1 MHAII
6 CGLRMDETPTPSMPA
21 AARSALLLSHRGLL
35 AARAAVLLISGG
47 ALLVFAVG
55 VPGAVRRGLEM
66 APSPGLVLF
75 LIGVDLLALA
85 CFATLGAL
93 LIWRRSGDWLALFVG
108 LMLILTGV
116 LYNDAAL
123 DSPVPV
129 WLIAAILA
137 LAETT
142 ELGFL
147 WLFPSGTFFP
157 RLVGRLLG
165 PIFCWRLIMWGMVY
179 LPRYRALPGDV
190 IALGAVPLHPLD
202 VLIVISL
209 FVHGAAAQI
218 IRYRRVSTPVQRLQT
233 RWLLL
238 GVLLSVVIIGPQ
250 VLLVQGFGILQTAG
264 GIHIA
269 GLIGSRLLMLAAV
282 LATPATIAV
291 AILRYRLFEID
302 ILINRTLVYTILT
315 GLLLVIYMGS
325 VVLLQ
330 LIIAFVA
337 GEGYNDL
344 ATIGSTL
351 AIAAVFSPLRL
362 NVQRT
367 IDRRFYRRKYD
378 AARTIEAFGVTLRD
392 EVDLEMLSA
401 RLLAVVDD
409 TMQPAQLTLWLPEPR
424 RTQQG

>member
-1 MHAII
+1 M
-6 CGLRMDETPTPSMPA
+6 SA
-21 AARSALLLSHRGLL
+21 AAPSLLPSSHRGLL
-35 AARAAVLLISGG
+35 AVRLLVLLISIG
-47 ALLVFAVG
+47 ALLIFATG

-66 APSPGLVLF
+66 APSPGLVTF

-85 CFATLGAL
+85 CFAALGGM

-123 DSPVPV
+123 DSPAPV
-129 WLIAAILA
+129 WLIAAVLA
-137 LAETT
+137 LAETA

-157 RLVGRLLG
+157 RMAGRLLG
-165 PIFCWRLIMWGMVY
+165 PIFCWRLFMWGMMY

-190 IALGAVPLHPLD
+190 MALGAVPLHPLD
-202 VLIVISL
+202 VLVVISL
-209 FVHGAAAQI
+209 FVHGAAAQVM
-218 IRYRRVSTPVQRLQT
+218 RYRRVSTPVQRLQT
-233 RWLLL
+233 RWLLF
-238 GVLLSVVIIGPQ
+238 GVFLSVFIIGPQ
-250 VLLVQGFGILQTAG
+250 VLLVQGLGILQTAG
-264 GIHIA
+264 GIHIV

-282 LATPATIAV
+282 LALPATISV
-291 AILRYRLFEID
+291 AILRYHLFEID

-315 GLLLVIYMGS
+315 SLLLVIYLGS

-330 LIIAFVA
+330 LIIVFVA

-351 AIAAVFSPLRL
+351 AIAAIFSPLRL

-378 AARTIEAFGVTLRD
+378 AARTIEAFGATLRD
-392 EVDLEMLSA
+392 EVDLETLSA

-409 TMQPAQLTLWLPEPR
+409 TMQPAQLTLWLPEPHTTPR
-424 RTQQG
+424 G